1 MYMFKRRFRCTVHVY
16 MWYAYMCVIHV
27 HTHVHFFPVSKLDKF
42 CKERNEGSIVEKIE
56 QRRQNTRYV
65 YLSIQIYKICIPK
78 YTHLLYRCLHS
89 KPKCFFQT
97 YPFTVVTPATAT
109 LLPTGL
115 RLHSYLHV

>member
-97 YPFTVVTPATAT
+97 YPFTVVTPAT